1 MTIPSTFRSETALAA
16 AVDAAFAEALA
27 QELEAALAEEPAPLR
42 PFDLP
47 DTDTLIVQSG
57 IVTGPCPPDPHLP
70 SPTAQ
75 IAKHTAQT
83 GGRLAL
89 RAAWWLLR
97 HTTLLTTAVVVGILR
112 LGWHIIA
119 NPKTPQALP
128 QPAPVTPSEF
138 LEATSR
144 HITEHG
150 WTQHVLEDDRGAMCI
165 RGAERA
171 LIRSGTGT
179 RRTARQA
186 NTHFRH
192 VTGAVAIPAWND
204 WLARREDQIHAALL
218 AAAARARTA
227 GE

>member
-27 QELEAALAEEPAPLR
+27 QELEAVLAEEPASPR

-47 DTDTLIVQSG
+47 DTETLIVQSG
-57 IVTGPCPPDPHLP
+57 IITGPCPPDPHIP
-70 SPTAQ
+70 SPAAQ

-97 HTTLLTTAVVVGILR
+97 HTTLLTTAAVVGILR

-128 QPAPVTPSEF
+128 QSAPVTPSEF

-150 WTQHVLEDDRGAMCI
+150 WTQHVLEDDRGVCVL
-165 RGAERA
+165 GAERA

-186 NTHFRH
+186 NTHIRQI
-192 VTGAVAIPAWND
+192 TGALTIPAWND
-204 WLARREDQIHAALL
+204 RLARREDQIHAALL
-218 AAAARARTA
+218 AAAARARAA